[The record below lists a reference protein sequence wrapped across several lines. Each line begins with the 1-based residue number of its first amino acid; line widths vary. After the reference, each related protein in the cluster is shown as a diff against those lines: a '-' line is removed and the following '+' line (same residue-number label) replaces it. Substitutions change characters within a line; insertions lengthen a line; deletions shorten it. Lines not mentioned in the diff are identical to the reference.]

1 MQKQSPM
8 LRLWQLGASHHS
20 GLVRAIVSASLGV
33 LGGMLPYFAAA
44 QIIIGLL
51 SGRTGYGFYAAWCL
65 VALAGFCLRA
75 LLYTLALS
83 MSHKATFSILKEI
96 RELILQKL
104 PKMPLGTVVD
114 TPSGE
119 MKQVIVDQVESM
131 ERPLAHLLPEMTSN
145 LLAPVC
151 ILLYLFFL
159 DWRMALLS
167 IVSIPVGMALMMGVM
182 KNYGKQYEGS
192 VKVTQ
197 AMNATIVEYI
207 GGIEVIKA
215 FNQGKNSYAKFAQ
228 RVRAN
233 AAYFY
238 NWMKSCQLPISFS
251 KAISPTTLITILP
264 VGWLLYQSGS
274 LSVETFITVII
285 LSLGIAGPL
294 LAAMDF
300 VDSLAKVGTIV
311 GEVDA
316 ILNGEE
322 QIHATRPVSL
332 PNRDI
337 AVERVSF
344 GYHEDAEVL
353 HDVSLSIPSGSMV
366 AFVGP
371 SGGGKS
377 TIAKLIGGFWD
388 VKKGR
393 ITLGGRDLRDI
404 PLAQLYSKV
413 AFVSQDNYL
422 FDDTVRENIRMGRLD
437 ASDAEVEAVAR
448 AAGCDA
454 FIRALEN
461 GYDTKVGGG
470 GAHLSGGE
478 RQRIAIAR
486 AMLKN
491 APIVILDEATAYIDP
506 ENEAVVQRAV
516 AKLVEG
522 KTVIVIAHRLS
533 TITDADRIFVI
544 DGGRVTASGTHEQ
557 LLKDSELYREMWR
570 AHIGAKDGDAA

>member
-8 LRLWQLGASHHS
+8 LRLWQLGARHHS

-33 LGGMLPYFAAA
+33 LGGMLPYFGAA

-75 LLYTLALS
+75 LLYALALS

-96 RELILQKL
+96 RERILQKL

-238 NWMKSCQLPISFS
+238 NWMKSCQLP
-251 KAISPTTLITILP
+251 
-264 VGWLLYQSGS
+264 
-274 LSVETFITVII
+274 
-285 LSLGIAGPL
+285 
-294 LAAMDF
+294 
-300 VDSLAKVGTIV
+300 
-311 GEVDA
+311 
-316 ILNGEE
+316 
-322 QIHATRPVSL
+322 
-332 PNRDI
+332 
-337 AVERVSF
+337 
-344 GYHEDAEVL
+344 
-353 HDVSLSIPSGSMV
+353 
-366 AFVGP
+366 
-371 SGGGKS
+371 
-377 TIAKLIGGFWD
+377 
-388 VKKGR
+388 
-393 ITLGGRDLRDI
+393 
-404 PLAQLYSKV
+404 
-413 AFVSQDNYL
+413 
-422 FDDTVRENIRMGRLD
+422 
-437 ASDAEVEAVAR
+437 
-448 AAGCDA
+448 
-454 FIRALEN
+454 
-461 GYDTKVGGG
+461 
-470 GAHLSGGE
+470 
-478 RQRIAIAR
+478 
-486 AMLKN
+486 
-491 APIVILDEATAYIDP
+491 
-506 ENEAVVQRAV
+506 
-516 AKLVEG
+516 
-522 KTVIVIAHRLS
+522 
-533 TITDADRIFVI
+533 
-544 DGGRVTASGTHEQ
+544 
-557 LLKDSELYREMWR
+557 
-570 AHIGAKDGDAA
+570 